1 MGDTPHCTTLSVAPA
16 NMGLRE
22 SSCSRGVERV
32 TVGGGAWAIISLGR
46 VTSLM
51 VEEVVAPAQGGMAPV
66 RGSVRGALLLVLP
79 GRRRADMASAG
90 PQNVAVGGCGG
101 REEKD
106 TGRAAVA
113 PPPGSAT
120 VERRCSALSVA
131 SAVLEPLVR
140 VGAPAARRLLS
151 VDISAAPVAAGSVA
165 ALELALLALSAT
177 CPSTALRA
185 LKAAG
190 TSTLVAELCFS
201 SAAVESVSF

>member
-1 MGDTPHCTTLSVAPA
+1 M
-16 NMGLRE
+16 
-22 SSCSRGVERV
+22 
-32 TVGGGAWAIISLGR
+32 ISLGR

-66 RGSVRGALLLVLP
+66 RGRVRGLLVLVLVLS
-79 GRRRADMASAG
+79 GRRRADMARAG
-90 PQNVAVGGCGG
+90 PQNVAVGGSGG

-106 TGRAAVA
+106 TGRAVEA
-113 PPPGSAT
+113 PPGGRAT
-120 VERRCSALSVA
+120 LVRSCSALSVA

-177 CPSTALRA
+177 CPSTAVRA

-190 TSTLVAELCFS
+190 TSTLVAALSFS

>member
-1 MGDTPHCTTLSVAPA
+1 M
-16 NMGLRE
+16 
-22 SSCSRGVERV
+22 
-32 TVGGGAWAIISLGR
+32 ISLGR

-66 RGSVRGALLLVLP
+66 RGRVRGLLVLVLVLS
-79 GRRRADMASAG
+79 GRRRADMARAG
-90 PQNVAVGGCGG
+90 PQNVAVGGSGG
-101 REEKD
+101 REDRD
-106 TGRAAVA
+106 TGRAVEA
-113 PPPGSAT
+113 PPGGRAT
-120 VERRCSALSVA
+120 LVRSCSALSVA

-151 VDISAAPVAAGSVA
+151 VDMSAAPVAAGSVA
-165 ALELALLALSAT
+165 ALPVELALLALSAT

>member
-1 MGDTPHCTTLSVAPA
+1 M
-16 NMGLRE
+16 
-22 SSCSRGVERV
+22 
-32 TVGGGAWAIISLGR
+32 IFLGR
-46 VTSLM
+46 VTSLL
-51 VEEVVAPAQGGMAPV
+51 VEEVVAPVQGGMAPMRGRV
-66 RGSVRGALLLVLP
+66 RGLLMLVLALS